1 MKRSRWLRA
10 AAVRVMTTCEGL
22 GGWRRG
28 ELSAHLVLR
37 GLGFWNCYFFKRVVY
52 FAGLARDLLDSNCRW
67 HCKVIRNEGGRMKWG
82 VKLA

>member
-28 ELSAHLVLR
+28 ELSAHLVLQ

-52 FAGLARDLLDSNCRW
+52 FAGLARNLLDCNCRR
-67 HCKVIRNEGGRMKWG
+67 HCKG
-82 VKLA
+82 VGK